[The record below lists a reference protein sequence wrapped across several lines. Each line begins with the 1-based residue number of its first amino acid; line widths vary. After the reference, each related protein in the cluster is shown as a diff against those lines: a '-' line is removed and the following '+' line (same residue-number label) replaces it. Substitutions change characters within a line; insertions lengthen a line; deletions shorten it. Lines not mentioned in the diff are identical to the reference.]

1 MSEVKKVSFKN
12 KKNIDRIF
20 GGIYPEQRT
29 SVVLNKEGMP
39 ESDLNQLYPVYSTDM
54 INQVLKVR
62 SKALLAEA
70 LDKLNE
76 VSFTQDDFNF
86 ICWYSA
92 PTPPLCVPNEMIEFT
107 KNMSEGDYGFPVM
120 FDSVAS
126 GVAQQPISIWIM
138 VPNTATD
145 FVPQALKEL
154 KRWIETSR
162 RWWDSHGSGT
172 IRQKTIEAIMRN
184 S

>member
-1 MSEVKKVSFKN
+1 MSEVKKVSFK
-12 KKNIDRIF
+12 KRADRVF

-39 ESDLNQLYPVYSTDM
+39 EGDLNRLYPVYSTDT
-54 INQVLKVR
+54 ITQVLKVR
-62 SKALLAEA
+62 SKALIAEE
-70 LDKLNE
+70 LGKLNE
-76 VSFTQDDFNF
+76 VLFTQENHNF

-92 PTPPLCVPNEMIEFT
+92 PTTPLCVPSEMIDFV
-107 KNMSEGDYGFPVM
+107 KNMTEGDYGFPVM
-120 FDSVAS
+120 FDSIAS

-138 VPNTATD
+138 VPNAAD
-145 FVPQALKEL
+145 EFVPHALKEL

-162 RWWDSHGSGT
+162 RWWDSHGSGM
-172 IRQKTIEAIMRN
+172 IRQKTIEVIMRN